1 MKQNWLITL
10 LVQEG
15 KVEWCML
22 ISSSESIKIATICWT
37 IIDRRMLKSTKKGY
51 PTPKTKKSYQS
62 GRGTIKTKSNP
73 IPAWWVTHRLSS
85 VQFISVTQ
93 SCLTLCNPMD
103 CSMPGFSVHHQL
115 PKPTQTHVHCIGDDI
130 QPSHPLSFPSPPTF
144 NLSQHQGLFQWISS
158 SHQVAKVLEFQFQH
172 QSFQW
177 IFRTDFEIGRLD
189 LLAVQGALK
198 SLLQHHSSKTS
209 ILQRSALFIVQI
221 SHPSMTTGKP

>member
-93 SCLTLCNPMD
+93 SCLTLCDTMH
-103 CSMPGFSVHHQL
+103 CSTPGFPAHHKL
-115 PKPTQTHVHCIGDDI
+115 PELAQTHVLQVGDAI

-144 NLSQHQGLFQWISS
+144 NLSRHQGLFKWVSF
-158 SHQVAKVLEFQFQH
+158 SHQVAKVL
-172 QSFQW
+172 
-177 IFRTDFEIGRLD
+177 
-189 LLAVQGALK
+189 K
-198 SLLQHHSSKTS
+198 LQH
-209 ILQRSALFIVQI
+209 
-221 SHPSMTTGKP
+221 